1 MCCNFDESQRLF
13 YSYCSSLFLF
23 ILVMEPQRQIYKRLD
38 VPDHVHYIIAF
49 LILIIGTLG
58 VTGNALVM
66 FAFYSNKKLRSLP
79 NYFIVNLA
87 VSDFLMAITQSPMF
101 FINCLF
107 KEWMFGEL
115 GCKIYAFCGA
125 LFGITSMINLLAIS
139 IDRYMVITKPL
150 QTIQWN
156 SKRRM
161 SLAILC
167 IWLYSLAW
175 SLAPLVGWSSYIPEG
190 LMTSCT
196 WDYVS
201 PSPTNKSYTM
211 MLCCFVFFI
220 PLAIILYCYLFMF
233 LSVRKASRDLERLSS
248 QKSSFVKQQ
257 SMRSE
262 WKLAKIAAVV
272 IVVYVL
278 SWAPYACVTLIAWAG
293 HANILTPYSKT
304 LPAVIAKSSAIYN
317 PFIYAIIHNKYR
329 ATLAEKVPGLS
340 CLSRV
345 QKDCLTSS
353 TNSDASVQDTS
364 VSRQSSVSKNKLHTT
379 TAIDRTMVMGEVELD
394 LMENRSN
401 VSKVSF
407 RDSSRQ
413 RILKCSS
420 LLIEKPPVQ
429 MRESFSLCEQDLVS
443 GSLAMTAAPTVVYTK
458 KSVSADMTSDLSFNP
473 KNDSVTRS
481 SSDVPTVIISPASE
495 SNMRE
500 DTPMFDD
507 VTCGGTVNLAAPP
520 QPHRRDATH
529 ATYLQTCTHRLLLSE
544 GRSVRSF

>member
-1 MCCNFDESQRLF
+1 
-13 YSYCSSLFLF
+13 
-23 ILVMEPQRQIYKRLD
+23 MEPQRQIYKRLD

-66 FAFYSNKKLRSLP
+66 FAFYSNKKLRNLP

-139 IDRYMVITKPL
+139 VDRYLVITKPL
-150 QTIQWN
+150 QTIHWN
-156 SKRRM
+156 SKRRTF
-161 SLAILC
+161 LAILC

-175 SLAPLVGWSSYIPEG
+175 SLAPLIGWS

-201 PSPTNKSYTM
+201 PSPVNKSYTM

-233 LSVRKASRDLERLSS
+233 FSVRKASRDLDRLSS
-248 QKSSFVKQQ
+248 QKSSFLKQQ

-293 HANILTPYSKT
+293 
-304 LPAVIAKSSAIYN
+304 
-317 PFIYAIIHNKYR
+317 

-379 TAIDRTMVMGEVELD
+379 TANDSCTMVMGEVELD
-394 LMENRSN
+394 LMENRPN

-407 RDSSRQ
+407 RGSSRQ

-420 LLIEKPPVQ
+420 LLIEKYPKQ
-429 MRESFSLCEQDLVS
+429 MKESFSLCEQDLVS
-443 GSLAMTAAPTVVYTK
+443 GSLAMATAPTVVYTK
-458 KSVSADMTSDLSFNP
+458 KSGSADMTSDLSFKP
-473 KNDSVTRS
+473 KDNSVTRS
-481 SSDVPTVIISPASE
+481 SSDTPTIVISPPSE
-495 SNMRE
+495 RNTSGSHCQ
-500 DTPMFDD
+500 DFMFDL
-507 VTCGGTVNLAAPP
+507 TNFPAE
-520 QPHRRDATH
+520 
-529 ATYLQTCTHRLLLSE
+529 LLDTNK
-544 GRSVRSF
+544 RSLT

>member
-1 MCCNFDESQRLF
+1 
-13 YSYCSSLFLF
+13 
-23 ILVMEPQRQIYKRLD
+23 MEPQRQIYKRLD
-38 VPDHVHYIIAF
+38 IPDHVHYIIAF

-66 FAFYSNKKLRSLP
+66 FAFYINKKLRSLP

-125 LFGITSMINLLAIS
+125 LFGITSMINLLVIS
-139 IDRYMVITKPL
+139 VDRYLVITKPL

-156 SKRRM
+156 SKRRT
-161 SLAILC
+161 SQAILC
-167 IWLYSLAW
+167 IWIYSLAW
-175 SLAPLVGWSSYIPEG
+175 SLAPLIGWSSYIPEG

-220 PLAIILYCYLFMF
+220 PLAIIVYCYLFMF
-233 LSVRKASRDLERLSS
+233 LSVRKASRDLERLST

-293 HANILTPYSKT
+293 HASLLTPYSKT
-304 LPAVIAKSSAIYN
+304 LPAVIAKSS
-317 PFIYAIIHNKYR
+317 R
-329 ATLAEKVPGLS
+329 VPGLS

-379 TAIDRTMVMGEVELD
+379 TVMGEMELD
-394 LMENRSN
+394 LIENRFN
-401 VSKVSF
+401 LTKVSF
-407 RDSSRQ
+407 RNSSRQ

-429 MRESFSLCEQDLVS
+429 MRESFSLCERDLVS
-443 GSLAMTAAPTVVYTK
+443 GSLAMATAPMVVYTK
-458 KSVSADMTSDLSFNP
+458 KSGSADMTSDLSFNP
-473 KNDSVTRS
+473 KNDSVTHC
-481 SSDVPTVIISPASE
+481 SSDAPTIIFRNISASE
-495 SNMRE
+495 M
-500 DTPMFDD
+500 TF
-507 VTCGGTVNLAAPP
+507 
-520 QPHRRDATH
+520 
-529 ATYLQTCTHRLLLSE
+529 
-544 GRSVRSF
+544 

>member
-1 MCCNFDESQRLF
+1 
-13 YSYCSSLFLF
+13 
-23 ILVMEPQRQIYKRLD
+23 MEPQRQIYKRLD
-38 VPDHVHYIIAF
+38 IPDHVHYIIAF
-49 LILIIGTLG
+49 FILIIGTLG

-139 IDRYMVITKPL
+139 IDRYVVITKPL
-150 QTIQWN
+150 QTIQWS
-156 SKRRM
+156 SKRRT

-175 SLAPLVGWSSYIPEG
+175 SLAPLIGWSSYIPEG

-196 WDYVS
+196 WDYTS
-201 PSPTNKSYTM
+201 PSPANKSYTM

-233 LSVRKASRDLERLSS
+233 LSVRRASRDLERLSS

-278 SWAPYACVTLIAWAG
+278 SWSPYACVTLIAWAG

-317 PFIYAIIHNKYR
+317 PFIYAIIHTKYR

-340 CLSRV
+340 CLSRI
-345 QKDCLTSS
+345 QKDCLTS
-353 TNSDASVQDTS
+353 TNSDASFHDSS

-379 TAIDRTMVMGEVELD
+379 FVMGEVELD
-394 LMENRSN
+394 LMENRRN
-401 VSKVSF
+401 LSKVSF

-420 LLIEKPPVQ
+420 LLIEKPSVQ
-429 MRESFSLCEQDLVS
+429 MSASFSLCERDLVS
-443 GSLAMTAAPTVVYTK
+443 SSLALATAPTVVYTK
-458 KSVSADMTSDLSFNP
+458 KSGSADITSDLSFNP
-473 KNDSVTRS
+473 KNDSMTHS
-481 SSDVPTVIISPASE
+481 FSDC
-495 SNMRE
+495 
-500 DTPMFDD
+500 FFFL
-507 VTCGGTVNLAAPP
+507 LA
-520 QPHRRDATH
+520 TILK
-529 ATYLQTCTHRLLLSE
+529 YLD
-544 GRSVRSF
+544 FK

>member
-1 MCCNFDESQRLF
+1 M
-13 YSYCSSLFLF
+13 
-23 ILVMEPQRQIYKRLD
+23 MEPQRQIYKRLD
-38 VPDHVHYIIAF
+38 IPDHVHYIIAF
-49 LILIIGTLG
+49 LVLIIGTLG

-79 NYFIVNLA
+79 NYFIMNLA

-101 FINCLF
+101 FINCLY

-139 IDRYMVITKPL
+139 IDRYLVITKPL
-150 QTIQWN
+150 QAIQWN
-156 SKRRM
+156 SKRRT

-175 SLAPLVGWSSYIPEG
+175 SLAPLIGWSSYIPEG

-201 PSPTNKSYTM
+201 PSPANRSYTM

-220 PLAIILYCYLFMF
+220 PLAIILFCYLFMF
-233 LSVRKASRDLERLSS
+233 LVVRQACRDLKRMSS
-248 QKSSFVKQQ
+248 RKSTFVKQQ

-272 IVVYVL
+272 IVVFVL
-278 SWAPYACVTLIAWAG
+278 SWAPYACITLIAWAG

-304 LPAVIAKSSAIYN
+304 LPAVIAKSSAVYN
-317 PFIYAIIHNKYR
+317 PFIYAIVHTKYR

-340 CLSRV
+340 CLSRS
-345 QKDCLTSS
+345 QKDCLSS
-353 TNSDASVQDTS
+353 TASEASS
-364 VSRQSSVSKNKLHTT
+364 VSRQSSVSRNKLHTT
-379 TAIDRTMVMGEVELD
+379 TAKDSCTMVMGEVELD

-407 RDSSRQ
+407 RGFSRK

-429 MRESFSLCEQDLVS
+429 MRGSLSLCERDLVS
-443 GSLAMTAAPTVVYTK
+443 GSFAMASASMDICTK
-458 KSVSADMTSDLSFNP
+458 KSMSAEMTSDLQFNP
-473 KNDSVTRS
+473 KNDSVTHS
-481 SSDVPTVIISPASE
+481 SSDTPTVIISPASE
-495 SNMRE
+495 SDMRKE
-500 DTPMFDD
+500 TVGEEKSGSQDSRSLMFDL
-507 VTCGGTVNLAAPP
+507 TNINCPAELMENMERFLT
-520 QPHRRDATH
+520 
-529 ATYLQTCTHRLLLSE
+529 
-544 GRSVRSF
+544 

>member
-1 MCCNFDESQRLF
+1 
-13 YSYCSSLFLF
+13 
-23 ILVMEPQRQIYKRLD
+23 MEPQRQIYKRLD
-38 VPDHVHYIIAF
+38 IPDHVHYIIAF
-49 LILIIGTLG
+49 FILIIGTLG

-139 IDRYMVITKPL
+139 IDRYVVITKPL
-150 QTIQWN
+150 QTIQWS
-156 SKRRM
+156 SKRRT

-175 SLAPLVGWSSYIPEG
+175 SLAPLIGWSSYIPEG

-196 WDYVS
+196 WDYTS
-201 PSPTNKSYTM
+201 PSPANKSYTM

-233 LSVRKASRDLERLSS
+233 LSVRRASRDLERLSS

-278 SWAPYACVTLIAWAG
+278 SWSPYACVTLIAWAG

-317 PFIYAIIHNKYR
+317 PFIYAIIHTKYR

-340 CLSRV
+340 CLSRI
-345 QKDCLTSS
+345 QKDCLTS
-353 TNSDASVQDTS
+353 TNSDASFHDSS

-379 TAIDRTMVMGEVELD
+379 FASGSSAMVMGEVELD
-394 LMENRSN
+394 LMENRRN
-401 VSKVSF
+401 LSKVSF

-420 LLIEKPPVQ
+420 LLIEKPSVQ
-429 MRESFSLCEQDLVS
+429 MSASFSLCERDLVS
-443 GSLAMTAAPTVVYTK
+443 SSLALATAPTVVYTK
-458 KSVSADMTSDLSFNP
+458 KSGSADITSDLSFNP
-473 KNDSVTRS
+473 KNDSMTHS
-481 SSDVPTVIISPASE
+481 FSDAPTIVISPASE

-500 DTPMFDD
+500 DTKGEEKSGSHCQDIMFDH
-507 VTCGGTVNLAAPP
+507 TNINCPAE
-520 QPHRRDATH
+520 
-529 ATYLQTCTHRLLLSE
+529 LLDTMERFLT
-544 GRSVRSF
+544 

>member
-1 MCCNFDESQRLF
+1 MTESALRLGLLK
-13 YSYCSSLFLF
+13 SCSSAFVAVSSA
-23 ILVMEPQRQIYKRLD
+23 LVMEPQRQIYKRPD
-38 VPDHVHYIIAF
+38 IPDHVHYIIAF

-66 FAFYSNKKLRSLP
+66 FAFYSNKKLQSLP

-87 VSDFLMAITQSPMF
+87 VSDFLMAITQSPIF

-139 IDRYMVITKPL
+139 IDRYLVITKPL
-150 QTIQWN
+150 QTIQYN
-156 SKRRM
+156 SKRRTF
-161 SLAILC
+161 LAILC

-175 SLAPLVGWSSYIPEG
+175 SLAPLIGWSSYIPEG

-201 PSPTNKSYTM
+201 PAPANKSYTM

-220 PLAIILYCYLFMF
+220 PLAVILYCYLFMF

-278 SWAPYACVTLIAWAG
+278 SWSPYACVTLIAWAG

-317 PFIYAIIHNKYR
+317 PFIYAIIHTKYR

-340 CLSRV
+340 CLSLV

-379 TAIDRTMVMGEVELD
+379 TANDCTMVMGEVELD
-394 LMENRSN
+394 LMENRSH

-407 RDSSRQ
+407 KGSSRQ

-420 LLIEKPPVQ
+420 LLIEKKC
-429 MRESFSLCEQDLVS
+429 STT
-443 GSLAMTAAPTVVYTK
+443 SLAHRWILCSK
-458 KSVSADMTSDLSFNP
+458 W
-473 KNDSVTRS
+473 
-481 SSDVPTVIISPASE
+481 VPSE
-495 SNMRE
+495 
-500 DTPMFDD
+500 
-507 VTCGGTVNLAAPP
+507 
-520 QPHRRDATH
+520 
-529 ATYLQTCTHRLLLSE
+529 
-544 GRSVRSF
+544 

>member
-1 MCCNFDESQRLF
+1 
-13 YSYCSSLFLF
+13 
-23 ILVMEPQRQIYKRLD
+23 MEPQCQIYKRLD
-38 VPDHVHYIIAF
+38 IPDHVHYIIAF

-66 FAFYSNKKLRSLP
+66 FAFYINKKLRSLP

-125 LFGITSMINLLAIS
+125 LFGITLMINLLVIS
-139 IDRYMVITKPL
+139 VDRYLVITKPL

-156 SKRRM
+156 SKRRT
-161 SLAILC
+161 SQAILC
-167 IWLYSLAW
+167 IWIYSLAW
-175 SLAPLVGWSSYIPEG
+175 SLAPLIGWSSYIPEG

-201 PSPTNKSYTM
+201 PSPANKSYTM

-220 PLAIILYCYLFMF
+220 PLAIIVYCYLFMF
-233 LSVRKASRDLERLSS
+233 LSVRKASRDLERLST

-317 PFIYAIIHNKYR
+317 PFIYAIVHTKYR

-379 TAIDRTMVMGEVELD
+379 TANDSSTMVMGEMELD
-394 LMENRSN
+394 MIENRFN
-401 VSKVSF
+401 LTKVSF
-407 RDSSRQ
+407 RNSSRQ

-429 MRESFSLCEQDLVS
+429 MRESFSLCERDLVS
-443 GSLAMTAAPTVVYTK
+443 GSLAMATAPTVVYTK
-458 KSVSADMTSDLSFNP
+458 KSGSAEMTSDLSFNP
-473 KNDSVTRS
+473 KNDSVNHCS
-481 SSDVPTVIISPASE
+481 SNAPTIFFSPASE

-500 DTPMFDD
+500 DTVGEEKDHCQDLITGLTNCP
-507 VTCGGTVNLAAPP
+507 AE
-520 QPHRRDATH
+520 
-529 ATYLQTCTHRLLLSE
+529 LLE
-544 GRSVRSF
+544 TKERFPT

>member
-1 MCCNFDESQRLF
+1 
-13 YSYCSSLFLF
+13 
-23 ILVMEPQRQIYKRLD
+23 MEPQRQIYKRPD
-38 VPDHVHYIIAF
+38 IPDHVHYIIAF

-66 FAFYSNKKLRSLP
+66 FAFYSNKKLRNLP
-79 NYFIVNLA
+79 NYFIMNLA

-101 FINCLF
+101 FINCLY

-139 IDRYMVITKPL
+139 IDRYLVITKPL
-150 QTIQWN
+150 QTIQRN
-156 SKRRM
+156 SKRRT

-175 SLAPLVGWSSYIPEG
+175 SLAPLIGWSSYIPEG

-201 PSPTNKSYTM
+201 PSPANRSYTM

-220 PLAIILYCYLFMF
+220 PLAMILFCYLFMF
-233 LSVRKASRDLERLSS
+233 LSIRQASRDLERLSS
-248 QKSSFVKQQ
+248 QKSSFVKHQ

-317 PFIYAIIHNKYR
+317 PFIYAIIHTKYR

-340 CLSRV
+340 CLSRS
-345 QKDCLTSS
+345 QKDCLSSS
-353 TNSDASVQDTS
+353 TNSDASS
-364 VSRQSSVSKNKLHTT
+364 VSRQSSVFKNKLHT
-379 TAIDRTMVMGEVELD
+379 ANDSPAMVMGEVELD

-407 RDSSRQ
+407 RGFSRR

-429 MRESFSLCEQDLVS
+429 MRESLSLCEQDLVS
-443 GSLAMTAAPTVVYTK
+443 GSLAMASTPMVIYTK
-458 KSVSADMTSDLSFNP
+458 KSRSAELTSDLPFNP
-473 KNDSVTRS
+473 NNDSVTHS
-481 SSDVPTVIISPASE
+481 SSYTPTIIISPASE
-495 SNMRE
+495 SNLRE
-500 DTPMFDD
+500 DTVGEEKSGSQDSRNLMF
-507 VTCGGTVNLAAPP
+507 NLTNINCPAELMESME
-520 QPHRRDATH
+520 RFLT
-529 ATYLQTCTHRLLLSE
+529 
-544 GRSVRSF
+544 

>member
-1 MCCNFDESQRLF
+1 
-13 YSYCSSLFLF
+13 
-23 ILVMEPQRQIYKRLD
+23 MEPQRQIYKRLD
-38 VPDHVHYIIAF
+38 IPDHVHYITAF

-139 IDRYMVITKPL
+139 IDRYVVITKPL

-156 SKRRM
+156 SKRRT

-167 IWLYSLAW
+167 IWIYSLAW
-175 SLAPLVGWSSYIPEG
+175 SLAPLIGWSSYIPEG
-190 LMTSCT
+190 LMTSCM
-196 WDYVS
+196 WDYAS
-201 PSPTNKSYTM
+201 PSPANKSYTM

-220 PLAIILYCYLFMF
+220 PVAIILYCYLFMF

-248 QKSSFVKQQ
+248 QKSSFVKQK

-278 SWAPYACVTLIAWAG
+278 SWSPYACVTLIAWAG

-317 PFIYAIIHNKYR
+317 PFIYAIVHTKYR

-353 TNSDASVQDTS
+353 TNSDASFQDNS

-379 TAIDRTMVMGEVELD
+379 FTKVELD
-394 LMENRSN
+394 LMENRRN
-401 VSKVSF
+401 LSK
-407 RDSSRQ
+407 
-413 RILKCSS
+413 ILKCSS
-420 LLIEKPPVQ
+420 LLIEKPSVQ
-429 MRESFSLCEQDLVS
+429 MRESFSLCERDLIS
-443 GSLAMTAAPTVVYTK
+443 GSLAMATAPTVIYTK
-458 KSVSADMTSDLSFNP
+458 KSGSDDMTSDLSFNP
-473 KNDSVTRS
+473 SCSPDA
-481 SSDVPTVIISPASE
+481 PTIIISPASE

-500 DTPMFDD
+500 DTVREERSGSHCQDIMFDH
-507 VTCGGTVNLAAPP
+507 TNINCPAE
-520 QPHRRDATH
+520 
-529 ATYLQTCTHRLLLSE
+529 LLETTERFLT
-544 GRSVRSF
+544 

>member
-1 MCCNFDESQRLF
+1 
-13 YSYCSSLFLF
+13 
-23 ILVMEPQRQIYKRLD
+23 MEPQRQIYKRLD

-58 VTGNALVM
+58 VSGNALVM

-79 NYFIVNLA
+79 NYFIMNLA
-87 VSDFLMAITQSPMF
+87 VSDFLMAITQSPIF
-101 FINCLF
+101 FINCLY

-139 IDRYMVITKPL
+139 IDRYLVITKPL

-156 SKRRM
+156 SKRRTG
-161 SLAILC
+161 LAILC

-175 SLAPLVGWSSYIPEG
+175 SLAPLIGWSSYIPEG

-201 PSPTNKSYTM
+201 PSPANKSYTM

-220 PLAIILYCYLFMF
+220 PLSIILYCYLFMF
-233 LSVRKASRDLERLSS
+233 LSVRQASRDLEMLSS

-278 SWAPYACVTLIAWAG
+278 SWAPYACVTLVAWAG
-293 HANILTPYSKT
+293 HQDVLTPYSKT
-304 LPAVIAKSSAIYN
+304 LPAVLAKSSAIYN

-340 CLSRV
+340 CLSRS
-345 QKDCLTSS
+345 QKDGLSSS
-353 TNSDASVQDTS
+353 TNSDASAQDSS
-364 VSRQSSVSKNKLHTT
+364 VSRQSSVSKNRLHS
-379 TAIDRTMVMGEVELD
+379 TMVKGEVELD
-394 LMENRSN
+394 LMENRP
-401 VSKVSF
+401 KLSF
-407 RDSSRQ
+407 KGFSR
-413 RILKCSS
+413 RRLLKCSS

-429 MRESFSLCEQDLVS
+429 MKESLSLCERDLVS
-443 GSLAMTAAPTVVYTK
+443 GSFSIAAAPMVMSSK
-458 KSVSADMTSDLSFNP
+458 QKSRSADLIHSSGDSQNP
-473 KNDSVTRS
+473 MQK
-481 SSDVPTVIISPASE
+481 
-495 SNMRE
+495 
-500 DTPMFDD
+500 
-507 VTCGGTVNLAAPP
+507 
-520 QPHRRDATH
+520 
-529 ATYLQTCTHRLLLSE
+529 LLSISQLQQIHE
-544 GRSVRSF
+544 GEAS

>member
-1 MCCNFDESQRLF
+1 
-13 YSYCSSLFLF
+13 
-23 ILVMEPQRQIYKRLD
+23 MEPQRQIYKRLD
-38 VPDHVHYIIAF
+38 IPDHVHYIIAF

-58 VTGNALVM
+58 VAGNALVM

-139 IDRYMVITKPL
+139 IDRYLVITKPL

-156 SKRRM
+156 SKRRTF
-161 SLAILC
+161 LAILC
-167 IWLYSLAW
+167 IWIYSLAW
-175 SLAPLVGWSSYIPEG
+175 SLAPLIGWSSYIPEG

-257 SMRSE
+257 SMKSE

-278 SWAPYACVTLIAWAG
+278 SWAPYACITLIASAG

-317 PFIYAIIHNKYR
+317 PFIYAIVHTKYR

-345 QKDCLTSS
+345 QKDCFTSS
-353 TNSDASVQDTS
+353 TNSEASVQDIS
-364 VSRQSSVSKNKLHTT
+364 VSRQSSVSKNKLHT
-379 TAIDRTMVMGEVELD
+379 MVMGEVELD
-394 LMENRSN
+394 LMKKRSN
-401 VSKVSF
+401 LTKVSF
-407 RDSSRQ
+407 RNSPRQ

-429 MRESFSLCEQDLVS
+429 MKESFSLCERDLVS
-443 GSLAMTAAPTVVYTK
+443 GSLALATAPTVVYTK
-458 KSVSADMTSDLSFNP
+458 KSGSADMTSDLSFNP
-473 KNDSVTRS
+473 KNNSVTRS
-481 SSDVPTVIISPASE
+481 SSDAPTIIISPASE
-495 SNMRE
+495 STMRE
-500 DTPMFDD
+500 DTVGEEKSGSHCQDLTNINCP
-507 VTCGGTVNLAAPP
+507 AE
-520 QPHRRDATH
+520 
-529 ATYLQTCTHRLLLSE
+529 LLDTKERFLT
-544 GRSVRSF
+544 

>member
-1 MCCNFDESQRLF
+1 VVKTQAYLQ
-13 YSYCSSLFLF
+13 

-38 VPDHVHYIIAF
+38 IPDHVHYIIAF
-49 LILIIGTLG
+49 FILIIGTLG

-139 IDRYMVITKPL
+139 IDRYVVITKPL
-150 QTIQWN
+150 QTIQWS
-156 SKRRM
+156 SKRRT

-175 SLAPLVGWSSYIPEG
+175 SLAPLIGWSSYIPEG

-196 WDYVS
+196 WDYTS
-201 PSPTNKSYTM
+201 PSPANKSYTM

-233 LSVRKASRDLERLSS
+233 LSVRRASRDLERLSS

-278 SWAPYACVTLIAWAG
+278 SWSPYACVTLIAWIQINKIIKKLIVQE
-293 HANILTPYSKT
+293 ANFTPLAY
-304 LPAVIAKSSAIYN
+304 
-317 PFIYAIIHNKYR
+317 IHLSLCR

-340 CLSRV
+340 CLSRI
-345 QKDCLTSS
+345 QKDCLTS
-353 TNSDASVQDTS
+353 TNSDASFHDSS

-379 TAIDRTMVMGEVELD
+379 FASGSSAMVRVPNECTG
-394 LMENRSN
+394 
-401 VSKVSF
+401 
-407 RDSSRQ
+407 
-413 RILKCSS
+413 KCTYSV
-420 LLIEKPPVQ
+420 IQPITKCVC
-429 MRESFSLCEQDLVS
+429 SFSLCERDLVS
-443 GSLAMTAAPTVVYTK
+443 SSLAMATAPTVVYTK
-458 KSVSADMTSDLSFNP
+458 KSGSADITSDLSFNP
-473 KNDSVTRS
+473 KNDSMTHS
-481 SSDVPTVIISPASE
+481 FSDAPTIVISPASE

-500 DTPMFDD
+500 DTKGEEKSGSHCQDIMFDH
-507 VTCGGTVNLAAPP
+507 TNINCPAE
-520 QPHRRDATH
+520 
-529 ATYLQTCTHRLLLSE
+529 LLETTERFLT
-544 GRSVRSF
+544 

>member
-1 MCCNFDESQRLF
+1 
-13 YSYCSSLFLF
+13 
-23 ILVMEPQRQIYKRLD
+23 MEPQRQIYKRLD
-38 VPDHVHYIIAF
+38 IPDHVHYIIAF
-49 LILIIGTLG
+49 FILIIGTLG

-139 IDRYMVITKPL
+139 IDRYVVITKPL
-150 QTIQWN
+150 QTIQWS
-156 SKRRM
+156 SKRRT

-175 SLAPLVGWSSYIPEG
+175 SLAPLIGWSSYIPEG

-196 WDYVS
+196 WDYTS
-201 PSPTNKSYTM
+201 PSPANKSYTM

-233 LSVRKASRDLERLSS
+233 LSVRRASRDLERLSS

-278 SWAPYACVTLIAWAG
+278 SWSPYACVTLIAWIQINKIIKKLIVQE
-293 HANILTPYSKT
+293 ANFTPLAY
-304 LPAVIAKSSAIYN
+304 
-317 PFIYAIIHNKYR
+317 IHLSLCR

-340 CLSRV
+340 CLSRI
-345 QKDCLTSS
+345 QKDCLTS
-353 TNSDASVQDTS
+353 TNSDASFHDSS

-379 TAIDRTMVMGEVELD
+379 FVMGEVELD
-394 LMENRSN
+394 LMENRRN
-401 VSKVSF
+401 LSKVSF

-420 LLIEKPPVQ
+420 LLIEKPSVQ
-429 MRESFSLCEQDLVS
+429 MRESFSLCERDLVS
-443 GSLAMTAAPTVVYTK
+443 SSLAMATAPTVVYTK
-458 KSVSADMTSDLSFNP
+458 KSGSADITSDLSFNP
-473 KNDSVTRS
+473 KNDSMTHS
-481 SSDVPTVIISPASE
+481 FSDAPTIVISPASE

-500 DTPMFDD
+500 DTKGEEKSGSHCQDIMFDH
-507 VTCGGTVNLAAPP
+507 TNINCPAE
-520 QPHRRDATH
+520 
-529 ATYLQTCTHRLLLSE
+529 LLETTERFLT
-544 GRSVRSF
+544 